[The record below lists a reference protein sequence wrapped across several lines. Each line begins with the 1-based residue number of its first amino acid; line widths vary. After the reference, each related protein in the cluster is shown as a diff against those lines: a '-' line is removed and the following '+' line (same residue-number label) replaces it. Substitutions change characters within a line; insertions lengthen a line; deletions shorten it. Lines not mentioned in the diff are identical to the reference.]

1 MTTPQ
6 ATPPAR
12 KPKPLA
18 LVYKDYCTGCEAC
31 IQMCPIKDC
40 IVKNG
45 EADSPEKSWVYVVPQ
60 KCIGCTLCVQICPWD
75 RIEMIPRENY
85 PQVLLGT
92 FVGALGDVSQA
103 TTTQGAQVS

>member
-1 MTTPQ
+1 MAIAPTP

-18 LVYKDYCTGCEAC
+18 LIYKDYCTGCEAC

-40 IVKNG
+40 IVRTP
-45 EADSPEKSWVYVVPQ
+45 EPSTSPEQSWVYVVPE

-75 RIEMIPRENY
+75 YMEMLPREKY
-85 PQVLLGT
+85 PQGPP
-92 FVGALGDVSQA
+92 VSHTDA
-103 TTTQGAQVS
+103 RGGVS